1 MFKLVLSRTL
11 AGVAVVAGL
20 AVVAVPAEAVAGD
33 DLAADGERSARSGA
47 RSGEKAPPI
56 IDEAVDAEIAPPGAS
71 EERSGGRAAEE
82 RAAPSRA
89 EAPSE
94 GSPQKPEP
102 APASAKGDLGKLFG
116 SPADKKSAPSPM
128 LEQRGADYYDR
139 RAEELLKKDGRRRAV
154 ELHPLMQAHPDSYV
168 VVCTAGCRSSDG
180 PAIVSMHPKPAA
192 TPAPAPSDAK
202 GPAVISCLGGCP
214 AGGTGSFVSIPS
226 PAAGGAAVAA
236 TVGEWLTT
244 VAQVPAGAGE
254 PKPQS
259 VAGSGAWMKKINSE
273 RDSAA
278 KPAAAEAPKVTV
290 EAPKPAP
297 AAPASAAPVKV
308 EAKPDSPPVVAT
320 VEPPKVTAVETPKPV
335 PAVPAAA
342 AQVKVEA
349 KAESKPVVA
358 AAEAPKV
365 AAVEAPKPAPVA
377 PAPPVPVK
385 VEAKAES
392 QPVVTTAEA
401 PKSVA
406 PAASAVAAPVSETKP
421 GAETVI
427 AAIEVPKPAV
437 PPAPAVAAPPAE
449 TVISVL
455 SEDKEMNAAIE
466 KARGSLATFWS
477 SYDAPAAGETDHA
490 LKVAISGNGST
501 EHFWLTRIKRDGGKL
516 SGLISNQPQSV
527 KTVKMGERYVFT
539 PEMISDWTFKRNGK
553 LVGNE
558 TMRVLLPRMPEE
570 QAAVYRQMYER
581 P

>member
-20 AVVAVPAEAVAGD
+20 AVVAVSAESIAGD
-33 DLAADGERSARSGA
+33 DLAA
-47 RSGEKAPPI
+47 GEKAPPI
-56 IDEAVDAEIAPPGAS
+56 IDETVDAEIEPPGAS
-71 EERSGGRAAEE
+71 EERSGGRASEE
-82 RAAPSRA
+82 GVAPSRA
-89 EAPSE
+89 EAQSG
-94 GSPQKPEP
+94 GSLQKPEP

-116 SPADKKSAPSPM
+116 GPTDKKSAPSPM

-139 RAEELLKKDGRRRAV
+139 RAEELLKKDGQRGAV

-180 PAIVSMHPKPAA
+180 PAIVSMHPKPAV
-192 TPAPAPSDAK
+192 TPVPAPSDAK

-273 RDSAA
+273 RDGAA
-278 KPAAAEAPKVTV
+278 KPAAAAEAPKVTV
-290 EAPKPAP
+290 ETPMPAP
-297 AAPASAAPVKV
+297 AAPAPKVAAKVEAKADTKPVVAVVAVVEAPKVAAVETPKSVPAAPAAAAPVKV
-308 EAKPDSPPVVAT
+308 EP
-320 VEPPKVTAVETPKPV
+320 
-335 PAVPAAA
+335 
-342 AQVKVEA
+342 

-358 AAEAPKV
+358 AVEAPKV

-377 PAPPVPVK
+377 PTPAVPAT

-392 QPVVTTAEA
+392 KPAIIIAEA

-406 PAASAVAAPVSETKP
+406 PAAPAVAAPVTETKP

-427 AAIEVPKPAV
+427 AAVEVPKPAV
-437 PPAPAVAAPPAE
+437 PQAPAVAAPPAE
-449 TVISVL
+449 KVISVL
-455 SEDKEMNAAIE
+455 SEDKDMNAAIE

-477 SYDAPAAGETDHA
+477 SYDAPAAGEADHA

-501 EHFWLTRIKRDGGKL
+501 EHFWLTRIKRDGAKL